1 MEEFEIKDYSNIENS
16 SRNIIDTAN
25 AMSGNLEDASHS
37 MQSIYNES
45 SFSGPIADHCIEAL
59 DIINRATIN
68 NIDHFVN
75 NASTMDKINQGYVET
90 DKKVEENVGGV

>member
-25 AMSGNLEDASHS
+25 SMSSNLESANRA
-37 MQSIYNES
+37 MQSVYNES
-45 SFSGPIADHCIEAL
+45 SFNGPIADHIAEAL

-68 NIDHFVN
+68 NIDHFVMN
-75 NASTMDKINQGYVET
+75 SKTMDKINEGYVAT
-90 DKKVEENVGGV
+90 DKKVEEDIGGV